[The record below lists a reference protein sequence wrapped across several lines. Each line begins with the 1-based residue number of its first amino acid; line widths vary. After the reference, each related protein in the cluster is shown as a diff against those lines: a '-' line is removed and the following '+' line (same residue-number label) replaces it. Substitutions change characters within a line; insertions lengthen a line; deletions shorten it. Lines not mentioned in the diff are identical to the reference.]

1 MADDDKSTRKPRM
14 RKFGT
19 ILQQQK
25 PSGRPAWRARWFE
38 GRTGRRMERT
48 FDTEKEARRFLAE
61 VETRLLTGSYS
72 TPPRA
77 DQVRTDPVPVDQ
89 PLPAFCDHAKE
100 VLDQKIAPVR
110 APATVD
116 LYQANLKALT
126 RFFGRRHAGNG
137 QIPPKRLDE
146 ITPSAFQDYR
156 AWRLGAGGPASPATV
171 NREQQFVSVILN
183 MAVVDGIIEV
193 NPLRGLKKLREP
205 RKPRRFFEK
214 EEVAAL
220 LNACDKHFRPLVL
233 AALFTGARFGE
244 LRALRWQ
251 DINLDTG
258 KIELFRSKVGNA
270 DRLDIHPELVKELG
284 RLKKSR
290 PKADPSDFI
299 FLSRRN
305 TPWVNIRKSWSR
317 AMKAAKLHGRDGLT
331 FHSLR
336 HTFAT
341 FFLDGGGAV
350 TDLRAQL
357 GHAELSTT
365 QRYAAL
371 VNQRRRDSVFSL
383 DYGPPPKVRTKPAR

>member
-1 MADDDKSTRKPRM
+1 M
-14 RKFGT
+14 
-19 ILQQQK
+19 
-25 PSGRPAWRARWFE
+25 
-38 GRTGRRMERT
+38 
-48 FDTEKEARRFLAE
+48 
-61 VETRLLTGSYS
+61 
-72 TPPRA
+72 
-77 DQVRTDPVPVDQ
+77 
-89 PLPAFCDHAKE
+89 
-100 VLDQKIAPVR
+100 
-110 APATVD
+110 
-116 LYQANLKALT
+116 
-126 RFFGRRHAGNG
+126 
-137 QIPPKRLDE
+137 
-146 ITPSAFQDYR
+146 
-156 AWRLGAGGPASPATV
+156 

-183 MAVVDGIIEV
+183 MAVVDGILEE

-214 EEVAAL
+214 EEVAVL
-220 LNACDKHFRPLVL
+220 LKACDKHFRPLVL

-251 DINLDTG
+251 DVNLDTG
-258 KIELFRSKVGNA
+258 KLELFRSKVGNA
-270 DRLDIHPELVKELG
+270 DRLDLHPVLVKELG

-290 PKADPSDFI
+290 PKAGPSDFI
-299 FLSRRN
+299 FLSRRR
-305 TPWVNIRKSWSR
+305 TPWVNIRKSWDR

-383 DYGPPPKVRTKPAR
+383 DYGPSPKARSKPDR

>member
-1 MADDDKSTRKPRM
+1 
-14 RKFGT
+14 
-19 ILQQQK
+19 
-25 PSGRPAWRARWFE
+25 
-38 GRTGRRMERT
+38 MERT
-48 FDTEKEARRFLAE
+48 FDTEKEARKFLAE

-77 DQVRTDPVPVDQ
+77 NQVDNDPLPAIQ
-89 PLPAFCDHAKE
+89 ALPAFCDHAKE
-100 VLDQKIAPVR
+100 VLENRIAPVR

-126 RFFGRRHAGNG
+126 RFFGPRRHDCG

-156 AWRLGAGGPASPATV
+156 AWRLGVGGPASPATV
-171 NREQQFVSVILN
+171 NREQQFASVILN
-183 MAVVDGIIEV
+183 MAVVDGIIEE
-193 NPLRGLKKLREP
+193 NPLCGLKKLREP

-220 LNACDKHFRPLVL
+220 LKACDKHFRPIVL

-244 LRALRWQ
+244 LRGLRWQ
-251 DINLDTG
+251 DVNLATA
-258 KIELFRSKVGNA
+258 KLELFRSKVGNA
-270 DRLDIHPELVKELG
+270 DRLDLHPVLVKELG

-290 PKADPSDFI
+290 PTAGPSDFI
-299 FLSRRN
+299 FLSRRS
-305 TPWVNIRKSWSR
+305 TPWVNIRKSWNR
-317 AMKAAKLHGRDGLT
+317 AMKAAKLDGRDGLT

-357 GHAELSTT
+357 GHVELSTT

-383 DYGPPPKVRTKPAR
+383 DFGPPPEPRSKTDR